1 MAVGRV
7 VVGLAAVPL
16 ADVLVDVAL
25 ELSAKR
31 AAVIGTAGRHDVL
44 QRYGLG
50 GGSGRAGPGGRRMAG
65 NAAVVLVAAVV
76 VDHHQGARVRPVV
89 VPAV

>member
-1 MAVGRV
+1 MAAGRV

-31 AAVIGTAGRHDVL
+31 ATVIGTAGRHDVL

-50 GGSGRAGPGGRRMAG
+50 GGGGRAGSGARRLAG
-65 NAAVVLVAAVV
+65 NSAVMLVAVV